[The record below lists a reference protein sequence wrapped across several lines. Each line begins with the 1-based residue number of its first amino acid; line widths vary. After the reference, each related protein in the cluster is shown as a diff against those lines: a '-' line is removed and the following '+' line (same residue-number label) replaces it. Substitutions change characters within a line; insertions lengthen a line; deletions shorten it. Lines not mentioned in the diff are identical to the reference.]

1 MAPESKANALAIAQ
15 AALEKKADDVLVLD
29 VAKLTSVADYL
40 ILCSGETER
49 HVKAIADHIDQT
61 LSGRRHPPLSMEGAS
76 TAQWILI
83 DFGDVVAH
91 IFRSDIRA
99 HYGLEHLW
107 ADARQVRLP
116 ATLQTPAVS
125 PLPAAKPRTRRVRKQ
140 G

>member
-1 MAPESKANALAIAQ
+1 M
-15 AALEKKADDVLVLD
+15 
-29 VAKLTSVADYL
+29 ADYL

-49 HVKAIADHIDQT
+49 HVRAIADHIDQT
-61 LSGRRHPPLSMEGAS
+61 LSARRHPPLSMEGAA
-76 TAQWILI
+76 TAQWILL

-107 ADARQVRLP
+107 ADAKQVRLP
-116 ATLQTPAVS
+116 ATPPTPAVS
-125 PLPAAKPRTRRVRKQ
+125 SLPAAKPRTRRVRKQ

>member
-1 MAPESKANALAIAQ
+1 M
-15 AALEKKADDVLVLD
+15 
-29 VAKLTSVADYL
+29 ADYL

-49 HVKAIADHIDQT
+49 HVRAIADHIDQS
-61 LSGRRHPPLSMEGAS
+61 LSDRRHPPLSMEGAS
-76 TAQWILI
+76 TSQWILI

-125 PLPAAKPRTRRVRKQ
+125 PLPTAKPRTRRVRKQ

>member
-1 MAPESKANALAIAQ
+1 M
-15 AALEKKADDVLVLD
+15 
-29 VAKLTSVADYL
+29 ADYL

-49 HVKAIADHIDQT
+49 HVRAIADHIDQT
-61 LSGRRHPPLSMEGAS
+61 LSARRHPPLSMEGAT

-91 IFRSDIRA
+91 VFRSDIRD

-107 ADARQVRLP
+107 ADAKRVRLP
-116 ATLQTPAVS
+116 TATQAPAVS
-125 PLPAAKPRTRRVRKQ
+125 PLPAAKPRPRRVRKQ

>member
-1 MAPESKANALAIAQ
+1 
-15 AALEKKADDVLVLD
+15 
-29 VAKLTSVADYL
+29 VADYL

-49 HVKAIADHIDQT
+49 HVRAIADHIDQT
-61 LSGRRHPPLSMEGAS
+61 LSARRHPPLSMEGAA
-76 TAQWILI
+76 TAQWILL

-107 ADARQVRLP
+107 ADAKQVRLP
-116 ATLQTPAVS
+116 ATLQAPAVS
-125 PLPAAKPRTRRVRKQ
+125 PIPAAKPRTRRVRKQ